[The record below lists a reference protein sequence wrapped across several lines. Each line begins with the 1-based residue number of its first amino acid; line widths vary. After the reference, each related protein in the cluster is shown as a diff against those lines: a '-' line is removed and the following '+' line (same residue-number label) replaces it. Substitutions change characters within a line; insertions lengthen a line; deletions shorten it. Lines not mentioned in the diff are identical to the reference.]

1 MGNNDHIPLVEVTR
15 GNIVESR
22 HYGSLAVARPD
33 GTIAFSI
40 GDMTSP
46 VFLRSSS
53 KPFQALPFIESGG
66 VERYGLTDREVAII
80 CSSHSGTDEHV
91 RVLEG
96 LQEKIGIQESMLQC
110 GIHAPFHKETA
121 KTKLLKGEAYH
132 SNQSDCAG
140 KHSGM
145 LAYAKMLGASFD
157 DYIQPS
163 HPVQQAMLK
172 AFAEMCSIPVGDIQ
186 LGTDGCSVPVFA
198 VPLTNSAWAYARL
211 CQPDELPEARANACR
226 LITKA
231 MMSNPDMIAGPERF
245 DTDIMAAACGS
256 LVSKVGAEG
265 FYGIGVQPGKVP
277 GTETSLGIA
286 VKIGDGDL
294 TWRAGCV
301 VVVEILKHLGVLSKE
316 QVAELKAY
324 YRGPVYN
331 WRNMEVGEIRPSEEL
346 VAALS
351 KFHL

>member
-1 MGNNDHIPLVEVTR
+1 MENNTHIPLVEVTR

-22 HYGSLAVARPD
+22 HYGSLAVAQPD
-33 GTIAFSI
+33 GEIAFSL
-40 GDMTSP
+40 GDITSP

-53 KPFQALPFIESGG
+53 KPFQALPFVESGG
-66 VERYGLTDREVAII
+66 IERYGLTDREVAII

-96 LQEKIGIQESMLQC
+96 LQKKIGIQESMLQC
-110 GIHAPFHKETA
+110 GIHAPFHAETA
-121 KTKLLKGEAYH
+121 KAKLLKGEAYH

-145 LAYAKMLGASFD
+145 LAYAKMLNASLD
-157 DYIQPS
+157 NYIEPS

-172 AFAEMCSIPVGDIQ
+172 AFAQMCSIPVEDIR

-198 VPLTNSAWAYARL
+198 VPLANSAGAYARL
-211 CQPDELPEARANACR
+211 CQPNDLPEERANACR

-231 MMSNPDMIAGPERF
+231 MLANPDMIGGPQRF
-245 DTDIMAAACGS
+245 DTDIMTVGQGS

-265 FYGIGVQPGKVP
+265 FYGIGVLPGKVP
-277 GTETSLGIA
+277 GRETSLGIA
-286 VKIGDGDL
+286 VKISDGDL

-301 VVVEILKHLGVLSKE
+301 VVVELLKHVGVLSEK
-316 QVAELKAY
+316 QVDGMIAY
-324 YRGPVYN
+324 YRRPVYN
-331 WRNMEVGEIRPSEEL
+331 WRNMEVGEIRPSKEL
-346 VAALS
+346 IAALS
-351 KFHL
+351 NFHL